1 MAQRDDRSVASK
13 PAPPPAANG
22 ALRDA
27 GQFARHLLR
36 RFVADG
42 CLERASALSFT
53 TVLSLVPVAAISLA
67 FLSAVPASGRLRV
80 EVEELL
86 ASYLLPHASQ
96 AVVDV
101 FRTFVGKARGLTGF
115 GFVGLA
121 VTALMLLAT
130 INSTFD
136 TIWRVTRPRP
146 LMIRLL
152 AYWAIL
158 TVGPL
163 LLGGALSLSG
173 VLLATGERY
182 GGSAFTWSMGW
193 ITPLVP
199 LLLQFVA
206 FTVLYYVAPN
216 RRVPWRDAACG
227 GIVAAL
233 LFEAAKRGLGLY
245 IVWFPTYDA
254 IYGALAAIPVVLV
267 WIYLCWTAIRLG
279 AEVAAAMAEWR
290 ARDKGENATG

>member
-1 MAQRDDRSVASK
+1 
-13 PAPPPAANG
+13 
-22 ALRDA
+22 
-27 GQFARHLLR
+27 
-36 RFVADG
+36 
-42 CLERASALSFT
+42 
-53 TVLSLVPVAAISLA
+53 
-67 FLSAVPASGRLRV
+67 
-80 EVEELL
+80 
-86 ASYLLPHASQ
+86 
-96 AVVDV
+96 
-101 FRTFVGKARGLTGF
+101 
-115 GFVGLA
+115 
-121 VTALMLLAT
+121 MLLAT

-146 LMIRLL
+146 LLIRLL

-173 VLLATGERY
+173 ILLATGQRY

-206 FTVLYYVAPN
+206 FTFLYYVAPN
-216 RRVPWRDAACG
+216 RRVPWWDAACG

-267 WIYLCWTAIRLG
+267 WIYLCWMAILLG
-279 AEVAAAMAEWR
+279 AEVAAALAEWR
-290 ARDKGENATG
+290 VRDKGENAAG